1 MEATRRAALC
11 TLAGVAPFGWMDGA
25 PAGES
30 PAPKPSAKIAR
41 IWHGRTPLARADEYR
56 QYLFDAGVRKIAA
69 IPGNLGVQMLM
80 RKTAQEGEFMV
91 VSYWDAI
98 ADIEGFA
105 GPAYE
110 RVRDLPRDD
119 EFLIAKET
127 RVRHFALDA
136 EFWRD
141 GRGASPSP

>member
-1 MEATRRAALC
+1 LTINQTEFRMEATRRSALC
-11 TLAGVAPFGWMDGA
+11 ALAGVTSAGWTDAAPV
-25 PAGES
+25 GES
-30 PAPKPSAKIAR
+30 PALPPKIAR
-41 IWHGRTPLARADEYR
+41 IWHGRTPLARAEEYR
-56 QYLFDAGVRKIAA
+56 QYLFEAGVCKIAA

-98 ADIEGFA
+98 ADVEGFA
-105 GPAYE
+105 GAAYE

-119 EFLIAKET
+119 EFLIDKET
-127 RVRHFALDA
+127 QVRHFALDA

-141 GRGASPSP
+141 